1 MAGPV
6 LVTGAAG
13 FVGSH
18 LLELLEQ
25 DDTDIVAWKR
35 PGTDPL
41 VPGRRVRWDT
51 VEMHDRAGVAA
62 AVAATRPA
70 AVYHLAG
77 AAHVGDS
84 WRYTRETFAG
94 NVLASHHLYDGLRR
108 AGLRPRLLVTL
119 SATIYT
125 PLDRAIT
132 EHDPVRPTSPYGTSK
147 LAQEMLSFRA
157 WEDDG
162 LPALLARSFN
172 HMGPRQAP
180 SFVAPS
186 IARQIALIEAG
197 ARPPVL
203 TLGNLDPR
211 RDLMDVRD
219 TVRAY
224 RAMMQSAAPGV
235 PYNVCSG
242 RAVAIREVVEL
253 FVAHARVPVRV
264 EQDPALLRPNDIPL
278 LLGDASRLRAATGWA
293 ADIPLEQTVSDLLEY
308 WRGQATGHR

>member
-1 MAGPV
+1 M
-6 LVTGAAG
+6 
-13 FVGSH
+13 
-18 LLELLEQ
+18 
-25 DDTDIVAWKR
+25 
-35 PGTDPL
+35 
-41 VPGRRVRWDT
+41 
-51 VEMHDRAGVAA
+51 
-62 AVAATRPA
+62 
-70 AVYHLAG
+70 
-77 AAHVGDS
+77 
-84 WRYTRETFAG
+84 
-94 NVLASHHLYDGLRR
+94 
-108 AGLRPRLLVTL
+108 
-119 SATIYT
+119 
-125 PLDRAIT
+125 
-132 EHDPVRPTSPYGTSK
+132 
-147 LAQEMLSFRA
+147 
-157 WEDDG
+157 
-162 LPALLARSFN
+162 
-172 HMGPRQAP
+172 
-180 SFVAPS
+180 APS